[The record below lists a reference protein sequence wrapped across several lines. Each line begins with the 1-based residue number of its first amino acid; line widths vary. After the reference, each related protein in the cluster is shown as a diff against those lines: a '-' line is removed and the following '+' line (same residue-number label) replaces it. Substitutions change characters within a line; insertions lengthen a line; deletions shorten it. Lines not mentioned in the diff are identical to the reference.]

1 MKSNSPALRWVRRNL
16 FATAADSTLSVVC
29 ISWCLW
35 MMSSLISWAIFTAH
49 WEVVAENI
57 RVFMVGTY
65 PRDMMW
71 RPWACAAILSLLSG
85 MAMGGVAGPLRKITL
100 PMIALACA
108 AGASGYVL
116 EFTALDLS
124 SLCVALAGVGWL
136 AAGLWRPV
144 RRFSVVAWVVGIVAI
159 TLLLAPA
166 GMERWGGLLMSV
178 LFTLLASVLSVPL
191 GVALAFGRRSR
202 YPSARIICS
211 AYIEVMRS
219 LPLIL
224 VVYCIW
230 IVMPLLMPSNAG
242 PDLGRG
248 LLGFTLFFAAYVAEY
263 VRSGLQSVPRGQVEA
278 AQSLGM
284 APGQVNRD
292 IVLPQAIRVVM
303 PALVGNVLDIFNT
316 VPLLFIIGMTDF
328 LRAGQMVL
336 VNPQSGNRTYEVYVF
351 MFAVYL
357 AMASLITY
365 GARRLEARMAS
376 GRG

>member
-1 MKSNSPALRWVRRNL
+1 MTSNFMALRWAKRNL
-16 FATAADSTLSVVC
+16 FGTFSDSTLSLIC
-29 ISWCLW
+29 IAGCLW
-35 MMSSLISWAIFTAH
+35 LLGSLARWTFTAAQ
-49 WEVVAENI
+49 WSAVSDNI

-65 PRDMMW
+65 PSDMMW
-71 RPWACAAILSLLSG
+71 RPWASAALLSLLSG
-85 MAMGGVAGPLRKITL
+85 LSMGSIAGAPRVLTSTL
-100 PMIALACA
+100 LGATMVGALAAYASGNINWSFSLACA
-108 AGASGYVL
+108 ALASL
-116 EFTALDLS
+116 
-124 SLCVALAGVGWL
+124 GWA
-136 AAGLWRPV
+136 AAGAWRSV
-144 RRFSVVAWVVGIVAI
+144 RKGSVIAWAVGIASI
-159 TLLLAPA
+159 AWLLAPA

-202 YPSARIICS
+202 YPSARLLCS
-211 AYIEVMRS
+211 AYIEIMRS

-230 IVMPLLMPSNAG
+230 IVMPLLMPSNPG
-242 PDLGRG
+242 PDLARG
-248 LLGFTLFFAAYVAEY
+248 LIGFTLFFAAYVAEY
-263 VRSGLQSVPRGQVEA
+263 VRSGLQSIPRGQVEA
-278 AQSLGM
+278 AQSLGLT
-284 APGQVNRD
+284 PGQVNRD

-336 VNPQSGNRTYEVYVF
+336 VNPQSGNTTYEIYAF

-365 GARRLEARMAS
+365 GARRLEARMAA
-376 GRG
+376 GRT

>member
-1 MKSNSPALRWVRRNL
+1 MKSNSQALRWARRNL
-16 FATAADSTLSVVC
+16 FATAADSTLSVIC
-29 ISWCLW
+29 ISLCLW
-35 MMSSLISWAIFTAH
+35 MMSSLVSWALFTAH
-49 WEVVAENI
+49 WEVVAENS

-71 RPWACAAILSLLSG
+71 RPWAGAAILSLLCG
-85 MAMGGVAGPLRKITL
+85 MAMGGVAGPSKAITL
-100 PMIALACA
+100 PMLVLSLAGG
-108 AGASGYVL
+108 AGGHVL
-116 EFTALDLS
+116 EFTALAYS
-124 SLCVALAGVGWL
+124 SLCVALAGIGWL
-136 AAGLWRPV
+136 AAALWGPV
-144 RRFSVVAWVVGIVAI
+144 RRFSAIAGAVGIMAI
-159 TLLLAPA
+159 ALLLAPA

-202 YPSARIICS
+202 YPSARIICT

-230 IVMPLLMPSNAG
+230 IVMPLLMPANAG

-303 PALVGNVLDIFNT
+303 PALVGNVLD
-316 VPLLFIIGMTDF
+316 
-328 LRAGQMVL
+328 
-336 VNPQSGNRTYEVYVF
+336 
-351 MFAVYL
+351 
-357 AMASLITY
+357 
-365 GARRLEARMAS
+365 
-376 GRG
+376 